1 MTRRRLVTG
10 RERSPATS
18 SPLRIEGLGRSAD
31 IETRGGQAMSDRAKR
46 RQERLVRMLLG
57 MGWTEE
63 EARAE
68 VRARLELEAQTSPE
82 DIAAVYAAAAAE
94 LRRRG
99 AGGGRAMERK
109 IWFRVPTPD
118 GEPIEPT
125 LEEVILDTSVSSS
138 RFPGTTMTTLSGPL
152 RRSEVHG

>member
-1 MTRRRLVTG
+1 
-10 RERSPATS
+10 
-18 SPLRIEGLGRSAD
+18 
-31 IETRGGQAMSDRAKR
+31 MSDRAKR

-82 DIAAVYAAAAAE
+82 DIAAE

-99 AGGGRAMERK
+99 AGGGGAMERK

>member
-1 MTRRRLVTG
+1 
-10 RERSPATS
+10 
-18 SPLRIEGLGRSAD
+18 
-31 IETRGGQAMSDRAKR
+31 MSDRAKR

-99 AGGGRAMERK
+99 AGGGGAMERK